1 MMTTIRNFVIAIC
14 ILVCILVSST
24 SGAVPGNE
32 PAPDPGGVDPADP
45 VRIDDTSPFHAIH
58 EARENLSRGV
68 ADDIGRRE
76 YLTDTCIIPGDVKA
90 FVCTD
95 FATMEDYIINATC
108 EATGEHCY
116 VFVEEGLNVVESEIQ
131 NLAKTFD
138 RVIHPTVTGTFGNE
152 TDTDGDPRIFILLLD
167 IPEASHNS
175 ATDLSVAGY
184 FDGRTANNLDIIFLD
199 ADARDSEMRSTL
211 AHEFQHLI
219 HHSHD
224 PHERTWVDEG
234 CSEYAEFLCFDN
246 KNRAKVRAFN
256 RHPSTSL
263 VVTDAEWD
271 RSEGEINQAHYGAS
285 FLWIL
290 YLAENF
296 GDRSGDPDKG
306 SFLKDLVADNRTGL
320 RGIDATL
327 ALHGFPVSSEDVF
340 KRWVVANY
348 LDAGGNSPPRGY
360 DGIDLTRYPQVAGRV
375 DLTRQAGLVHSFPE
389 MELQPW
395 SAAYYEVRTGEPDA
409 VSYANDQGFWMEKV
423 VNRDGEA
430 VIVVSPLRDRGAFV
444 LTVSE
449 RRNNLTAV
457 GSAVS

>member
-152 TDTDGDPRIFILLLD
+152 TDTDGDPRIFILR
-167 IPEASHNS
+167 
-175 ATDLSVAGY
+175 G
-184 FDGRTANNLDIIFLD
+184 
-199 ADARDSEMRSTL
+199 
-211 AHEFQHLI
+211 
-219 HHSHD
+219 
-224 PHERTWVDEG
+224 ERG
-234 CSEYAEFLCFDN
+234 
-246 KNRAKVRAFN
+246 
-256 RHPSTSL
+256 
-263 VVTDAEWD
+263 
-271 RSEGEINQAHYGAS
+271 
-285 FLWIL
+285 
-290 YLAENF
+290 
-296 GDRSGDPDKG
+296 
-306 SFLKDLVADNRTGL
+306 
-320 RGIDATL
+320 
-327 ALHGFPVSSEDVF
+327 
-340 KRWVVANY
+340 
-348 LDAGGNSPPRGY
+348 
-360 DGIDLTRYPQVAGRV
+360 
-375 DLTRQAGLVHSFPE
+375 
-389 MELQPW
+389 
-395 SAAYYEVRTGEPDA
+395 
-409 VSYANDQGFWMEKV
+409 
-423 VNRDGEA
+423 
-430 VIVVSPLRDRGAFV
+430 
-444 LTVSE
+444 
-449 RRNNLTAV
+449 
-457 GSAVS
+457 